1 MPINKNSYIRF
12 RIIDKCLRDK
22 QKPFPTKEEL
32 MEACAVIGDISSR
45 TIDRDLYSMQHDEEL
60 GYFAPISFERKRKGY
75 FYTDAYY
82 SINKFPLREN
92 DLYALEFVFSL
103 LRQFEGIGPVEQY
116 RETLQKIEEL
126 INIRSVFGEDRFE
139 NFVEV
144 EKSLSAGGN
153 QFLNDLMI
161 AIKEKKVVE
170 LFYKSFSSVSEK
182 RYDFFPYVL
191 KEYRNRWYVIGK
203 NKHTDSI
210 VTFALERINKVILT
224 KEYFK
229 KDIEFSAKEYFKY
242 SFGISVNNQFKP
254 EKIVLKFDANQAPF
268 IKSQPWHQSQ
278 KIISDTKKEFK
289 IELTVIPSYEL
300 KAQILSYGATVEV
313 LKPSYLRDEIIDI
326 FSSALKKYL
335 K

>member
-32 MEACAVIGDISSR
+32 MEACAVIGDVSSR

-60 GYFAPISFERKRKGY
+60 GYFAPISFDRKRKGY
-75 FYTDAYY
+75 FYTDIYY

-126 INIRSVFGEDRFE
+126 INIRSVFGEDHSE

-153 QFLNDLMI
+153 QFLNELML
-161 AIKEKKVVE
+161 AVREKNVVR
-170 LFYKSFSSVSEK
+170 LFYKSFSSDKEK
-182 RYDFFPYVL
+182 QYDFLPYVL

-210 VTFALERINKVILT
+210 VTFALERINNVIIT
-224 KEYFK
+224 EEAFK
-229 KDIEFSAKEYFKY
+229 KDTEFSAKEYFKY

-254 EKIVLKFDANQAPF
+254 EKIVLIFDPNQAPF

-278 KIISDTKKEFK
+278 KIISDSKKEFK

-313 LKPSYLRDEIIDI
+313 LKPSHLREEMIETIKN
-326 FSSALKKYL
+326 SLKRYQ
-335 K
+335 